1 DGGGLLVT
9 HEFLKAFLA
18 RPGLAPPPNACVA
31 ERSLHAPLLGNPRRP
46 VALAEIAAVAGAGA
60 RGKWTF
66 MTAVC
71 GPLLGHKTVKA
82 AYLDLVRRGVG
93 QTPPLFINQ
102 LVHVILRNLLDRCDD
117 VYMLR
122 AAELFFRPQRLTV
135 HDGSLIAAD
144 EEKVTGVS
152 PQPA

>member
-1 DGGGLLVT
+1 GLV
-9 HEFLKAFLA
+9 
-18 RPGLAPPPNACVA
+18 
-31 ERSLHAPLLGNPRRP
+31 
-46 VALAEIAAVAGAGA
+46 
-60 RGKWTF
+60 
-66 MTAVC
+66 
-71 GPLLGHKTVKA
+71 GHKTVEA

-93 QTPPLFINQ
+93 ETPPLFINQ

-117 VYMLR
+117 VFVLR

-152 PQPA
+152 PQTASMLVVMLGLPAAGAIHRLNDGNAESDWERSRMFELSLA